1 MTLNHKKYLRNP
13 LQRFVSEWQHVQRG
27 ATWKSLGS
35 LMVGS
40 KTLFSWKIKKHSL
53 INPIPNNFIISFLT

>member
-40 KTLFSWKIKKHSL
+40 KTLSSWKIKKYLL
-53 INPIPNNFIISFLT
+53 INHVPYDFIISFLT